1 MDKWKNYRYLF
12 WLLVGG
18 LICSLLTGFPLELI
32 KKASGKDESEVVET
46 ISMSANSVDGDGKLH
61 SDDESVSIAGDSDN
75 NIDNSMDDNLKNNA
89 AGNMDDNPENSMAG
103 NAGNN
108 TAGHMDDN
116 PEKNIAGNMD
126 DNKKNNTNNAMH
138 HTNDSDDLKNEETEV
153 SLSFCEVSDDYFDD
167 AVFIGDSRVV
177 SLYEYSDWKEA
188 TYYCS
193 SGMTLGGV
201 FKDPTGKWKDGNWKV
216 NIADALQ
223 KEQHKKV
230 YLMLG
235 INDMG
240 VGDLDYFMNH
250 YTDMVNQIHEWQPE
264 AIIYIMSIMNVSAER
279 DAQGDYI
286 NNEAIRVRNERL
298 KELDNGRDTFYLDVN
313 SVVCDENGCLNAEYT
328 FDGVH
333 LYAQYVP
340 LWTDYLKTHA
350 IVK

>member
-1 MDKWKNYRYLF
+1 MDKRKNYRYLF
-12 WLLVGG
+12 LLLVGG

-32 KKASGKDESEVVET
+32 KKDHGQDESEVVET
-46 ISMSANSVDGDGKLH
+46 ISMSADTVDEDGKLH
-61 SDDESVSIAGDSDN
+61 SDGESDLIAGDSDN
-75 NIDNSMDDNLKNNA
+75 NMYNNTNDDMKNNEADSMDDD
-89 AGNMDDNPENSMAG
+89 MQ
-103 NAGNN
+103 NN
-108 TAGHMDDN
+108 TTGSKNDD
-116 PEKNIAGNMD
+116 MQ
-126 DNKKNNTNNAMH
+126 
-138 HTNDSDDLKNEETEV
+138 NEEPEV
-153 SLSFCEVSDDYFDD
+153 PLSFCEVSDDYFDD

-201 FKDPTGKWKDGNWKV
+201 FKDPTGRWKDGNWKV

-223 KEQHKKV
+223 QKQYKKV
-230 YLMLG
+230 YIMLG

-250 YTDMVNQIHEWQPE
+250 YTDMVNQIHEWQPD

-279 DAQGDYI
+279 NAQGDYI
-286 NNEAIRVRNERL
+286 NNEAIRARNERL
-298 KELDNGRDTFYLDVN
+298 KELDNGRDTFYLDIN

-350 IVK
+350 IEK

>member
-1 MDKWKNYRYLF
+1 MDKRKNYRYLF
-12 WLLVGG
+12 LLLVGG

-32 KKASGKDESEVVET
+32 KKDHGQDESEVVET
-46 ISMSANSVDGDGKLH
+46 ISMSADTVDEDGKLH
-61 SDDESVSIAGDSDN
+61 SDGESDLIAGGSDN
-75 NIDNSMDDNLKNNA
+75 NMDNNTNDDMKNNA
-89 AGNMDDNPENSMAG
+89 TGSMNDDMQ
-103 NAGNN
+103 NN
-108 TAGHMDDN
+108 TTGSKNDD
-116 PEKNIAGNMD
+116 MQ
-126 DNKKNNTNNAMH
+126 
-138 HTNDSDDLKNEETEV
+138 NEEPEV
-153 SLSFCEVSDDYFDD
+153 PLSFCEVSDDYFDD

-201 FKDPTGKWKDGNWKV
+201 FKDPTGRWKDGNWKV

-223 KEQHKKV
+223 QKQYKKV
-230 YLMLG
+230 YIMLG

-250 YTDMVNQIHEWQPE
+250 YTDMVNQIHEWQPD

-279 DAQGDYI
+279 NAQGDYI

-298 KELDNGRDTFYLDVN
+298 KELDNGRDTFYLDIN

>member
-1 MDKWKNYRYLF
+1 MDKRKNYRYLF
-12 WLLVGG
+12 LLLVGG

-32 KKASGKDESEVVET
+32 KKDHGQDESEVVET
-46 ISMSANSVDGDGKLH
+46 ISMSADTVDEDGKLH
-61 SDDESVSIAGDSDN
+61 SDGESDLIAGGSDN
-75 NIDNSMDDNLKNNA
+75 NMYNNTNDDMKNNEADSMDDD
-89 AGNMDDNPENSMAG
+89 MQ
-103 NAGNN
+103 NN
-108 TAGHMDDN
+108 TTGSKNDD
-116 PEKNIAGNMD
+116 MQ
-126 DNKKNNTNNAMH
+126 
-138 HTNDSDDLKNEETEV
+138 NEEPEV
-153 SLSFCEVSDDYFDD
+153 PLSFCEVSDDYFDD

-201 FKDPTGKWKDGNWKV
+201 FKDPTGRWKDGNWKV

-223 KEQHKKV
+223 QKQYKKV
-230 YLMLG
+230 YIMLG

-250 YTDMVNQIHEWQPE
+250 YTDMVNQIHEWQPD

-279 DAQGDYI
+279 NAQGDYI

-298 KELDNGRDTFYLDVN
+298 KELDNGRDTFYLDIN

>member
-12 WLLVGG
+12 FLLVGG

-32 KKASGKDESEVVET
+32 KKDHGQDESEVVET
-46 ISMSANSVDGDGKLH
+46 ISMSADTVDEDGKLH
-61 SDDESVSIAGDSDN
+61 SDGESDLIAGGSYNNMDN
-75 NIDNSMDDNLKNNA
+75 NTNDDMKNNA
-89 AGNMDDNPENSMAG
+89 TGSMNDDMQ
-103 NAGNN
+103 NN
-108 TAGHMDDN
+108 TTGSKNDD
-116 PEKNIAGNMD
+116 MQ
-126 DNKKNNTNNAMH
+126 
-138 HTNDSDDLKNEETEV
+138 NEEPEV
-153 SLSFCEVSDDYFDD
+153 PLSFCEVSDDYFDD

-201 FKDPTGKWKDGNWKV
+201 FKDPTGRWKDGNWKV
-216 NIADALQ
+216 NIADALKQ
-223 KEQHKKV
+223 KQYKKV
-230 YLMLG
+230 YIMLG

-250 YTDMVNQIHEWQPE
+250 YTDMVNQIHEWQPD

-279 DAQGDYI
+279 NAQGDYI
-286 NNEAIRVRNERL
+286 NNEAIRVRNDRL
-298 KELDNGRDTFYLDVN
+298 KELDNGRDTFYLDIN
-313 SVVCDENGCLNAEYT
+313 SVVCDENGYLNTEYT

>member
-12 WLLVGG
+12 LLLVGG

-32 KKASGKDESEVVET
+32 KKAPGQDESEVVET

-75 NIDNSMDDNLKNNA
+75 NMDNSMDDDMKNSAAGSMNDNMKNNA
-89 AGNMDDNPENSMAG
+89 
-103 NAGNN
+103 
-108 TAGHMDDN
+108 
-116 PEKNIAGNMD
+116 AGNMD
-126 DNKKNNTNNAMH
+126 DNKKNNTDNAMNR
-138 HTNDSDDLKNEETEV
+138 TNTSAALENEETEV
-153 SLSFCEVSDDYFDD
+153 PLSFCEVSDDYFDD

-201 FKDPTGKWKDGNWKV
+201 FKDPTGRWKDGNWKV

-223 KEQHKKV
+223 QEQYKKV
-230 YLMLG
+230 YIMLG

-240 VGDLDYFMNH
+240 VGDLDYFINH
-250 YTDMVNQIHEWQPE
+250 YTDIVNQIHEWQPD
-264 AIIYIMSIMNVSAER
+264 AIIYIMSIMNVSSER

-313 SVVCDENGCLNAEYT
+313 SVVCDKNGCLNAEYT

>member
-1 MDKWKNYRYLF
+1 MDKRKNYRYLF
-12 WLLVGG
+12 LLLVGG

-32 KKASGKDESEVVET
+32 KKDHGQDESEVVET
-46 ISMSANSVDGDGKLH
+46 ISMSADTVDEDGKLH
-61 SDDESVSIAGDSDN
+61 SDGESDLIAGGSDN
-75 NIDNSMDDNLKNNA
+75 NMD
-89 AGNMDDNPENSMAG
+89 
-103 NAGNN
+103 NN
-108 TAGHMDDN
+108 TNDD
-116 PEKNIAGNMD
+116 M
-126 DNKKNNTNNAMH
+126 KNNT
-138 HTNDSDDLKNEETEV
+138 TGSKNDDMQNEEPEV
-153 SLSFCEVSDDYFDD
+153 PLSFCEVSDDYFDD

-201 FKDPTGKWKDGNWKV
+201 FKDPTGRWKDGNWKV

-223 KEQHKKV
+223 QKQYKKV
-230 YLMLG
+230 YIMLG

-250 YTDMVNQIHEWQPE
+250 YTDMVNQIHEWQPD

-279 DAQGDYI
+279 NAQGDYI

-298 KELDNGRDTFYLDVN
+298 KELDNGRDTFYLDIN

>member
-1 MDKWKNYRYLF
+1 MDKRKNYRYLF
-12 WLLVGG
+12 LLLVGG

-32 KKASGKDESEVVET
+32 KKDHGQDESEVVET
-46 ISMSANSVDGDGKLH
+46 ISMSADTVDEDGKLH
-61 SDDESVSIAGDSDN
+61 SDGESDLIAGGSDN
-75 NIDNSMDDNLKNNA
+75 NMDNNTNDDMKNNA
-89 AGNMDDNPENSMAG
+89 TGSMNDDMQ
-103 NAGNN
+103 NN
-108 TAGHMDDN
+108 TTGSKNDD
-116 PEKNIAGNMD
+116 MQ
-126 DNKKNNTNNAMH
+126 
-138 HTNDSDDLKNEETEV
+138 NEEPEV
-153 SLSFCEVSDDYFDD
+153 PLSFCEVSDDYFDD

-201 FKDPTGKWKDGNWKV
+201 FKDPTGRWKDGNWKV

-223 KEQHKKV
+223 QEQYKKV
-230 YLMLG
+230 YIMLG

-250 YTDMVNQIHEWQPE
+250 YTDMVNQIHEWQPD

-279 DAQGDYI
+279 NAQGDYI

-298 KELDNGRDTFYLDVN
+298 KELDNGRDTFYLDIN

>member
-12 WLLVGG
+12 LLLVGG

-32 KKASGKDESEVVET
+32 KKDHGQNESEAVET
-46 ISMSANSVDGDGKLH
+46 ISMSADTVDEDGKLH
-61 SDDESVSIAGDSDN
+61 SDGESDLIAGGSDN
-75 NIDNSMDDNLKNNA
+75 NMDNNANDDMKNNA
-89 AGNMDDNPENSMAG
+89 TGSMNDDMQ
-103 NAGNN
+103 NN
-108 TAGHMDDN
+108 TTGSKNDD
-116 PEKNIAGNMD
+116 MQ
-126 DNKKNNTNNAMH
+126 
-138 HTNDSDDLKNEETEV
+138 NEEPEV
-153 SLSFCEVSDDYFDD
+153 PLSFCEVSDDYFDD

-201 FKDPTGKWKDGNWKV
+201 FKDPTGRWKDGNWKV

-223 KEQHKKV
+223 QKQYKKV
-230 YLMLG
+230 YIMLG

-250 YTDMVNQIHEWQPE
+250 YTDMVNQIHEWQPD

-279 DAQGDYI
+279 NAQGDYI

>member
-32 KKASGKDESEVVET
+32 KKDHGQDESEVVET
-46 ISMSANSVDGDGKLH
+46 ISMSADTVDEDGKLH
-61 SDDESVSIAGDSDN
+61 SDGESDLIAGGSYNNMDN
-75 NIDNSMDDNLKNNA
+75 NTNDDMKNNA
-89 AGNMDDNPENSMAG
+89 TGSMNDDMQ
-103 NAGNN
+103 NN
-108 TAGHMDDN
+108 TTGSKNDD
-116 PEKNIAGNMD
+116 MQ
-126 DNKKNNTNNAMH
+126 
-138 HTNDSDDLKNEETEV
+138 NEEPEV
-153 SLSFCEVSDDYFDD
+153 PLSFCEVSDEYFDD

-201 FKDPTGKWKDGNWKV
+201 FKDPTGRWKDGNWKV

-223 KEQHKKV
+223 QKQYKKV
-230 YLMLG
+230 YIMLG

-250 YTDMVNQIHEWQPE
+250 YTDMVNQIHEWQPD

-279 DAQGDYI
+279 NAQGDYI

-298 KELDNGRDTFYLDVN
+298 KELDNGRDTFYLDIN
-313 SVVCDENGCLNAEYT
+313 SVVCDENGYLNAEYT

>member
-1 MDKWKNYRYLF
+1 MDKRKNYRYLF
-12 WLLVGG
+12 LLLVGG

-32 KKASGKDESEVVET
+32 KKDHGQDESEVVET
-46 ISMSANSVDGDGKLH
+46 ISMSADTVDEDGKLH
-61 SDDESVSIAGDSDN
+61 SDGESDLIAGGSDN
-75 NIDNSMDDNLKNNA
+75 NMDNNTNDDMKNNA
-89 AGNMDDNPENSMAG
+89 TGSMNDDM
-103 NAGNN
+103 
-108 TAGHMDDN
+108 
-116 PEKNIAGNMD
+116 
-126 DNKKNNTNNAMH
+126 KNNT
-138 HTNDSDDLKNEETEV
+138 TGSKNDDMQNEEPEV
-153 SLSFCEVSDDYFDD
+153 PLSFCEVSDDYFDD

-201 FKDPTGKWKDGNWKV
+201 FKDPTGRWKDGNWKV

-223 KEQHKKV
+223 QKQYKKV
-230 YLMLG
+230 YIMLG

-250 YTDMVNQIHEWQPE
+250 YTDMVNQIHEWQPD

-279 DAQGDYI
+279 NAQGDYI

>member
-12 WLLVGG
+12 LLLVGG

-32 KKASGKDESEVVET
+32 KKDHGQDESEVVET
-46 ISMSANSVDGDGKLH
+46 IAMSADTVDEDGKLH
-61 SDDESVSIAGDSDN
+61 SDGESDLIAGGSDN
-75 NIDNSMDDNLKNNA
+75 NMDNNTNDDMKNNA
-89 AGNMDDNPENSMAG
+89 TGSMNDDMQ
-103 NAGNN
+103 NN
-108 TAGHMDDN
+108 TTGSKNDD
-116 PEKNIAGNMD
+116 MQ
-126 DNKKNNTNNAMH
+126 
-138 HTNDSDDLKNEETEV
+138 NEEPEV
-153 SLSFCEVSDDYFDD
+153 PLSFCEVSDDYFDD

-201 FKDPTGKWKDGNWKV
+201 FKEPTGRWKDGNWKV

-223 KEQHKKV
+223 QKQYKKV
-230 YLMLG
+230 YIMLG

-250 YTDMVNQIHEWQPE
+250 YTDMVNQIHEWQPD

-279 DAQGDYI
+279 NAQGDYI

-298 KELDNGRDTFYLDVN
+298 KELDNGRDTFYLDIN
-313 SVVCDENGCLNAEYT
+313 SVVCDENGYLNAEYT

>member
-12 WLLVGG
+12 LLLVGG

-32 KKASGKDESEVVET
+32 KKDHGQDESEVVET
-46 ISMSANSVDGDGKLH
+46 ISMSADTVDEDGKLN
-61 SDDESVSIAGDSDN
+61 SDGESDLIAGGSDN
-75 NIDNSMDDNLKNNA
+75 NMDNNTNDDMKNNA
-89 AGNMDDNPENSMAG
+89 TGSMNDDMQ
-103 NAGNN
+103 NN
-108 TAGHMDDN
+108 TTGSMNDD
-116 PEKNIAGNMD
+116 MQ
-126 DNKKNNTNNAMH
+126 
-138 HTNDSDDLKNEETEV
+138 NEEPEV
-153 SLSFCEVSDDYFDD
+153 PLSFCEVSDDYFDD

-177 SLYEYSDWKEA
+177 SLYEYSDWKAA
-188 TYYCS
+188 TSYCS

-201 FKDPTGKWKDGNWKV
+201 FKDPTGRWKDGNWKV

-223 KEQHKKV
+223 QKQYKKV
-230 YLMLG
+230 YIMLG

-250 YTDMVNQIHEWQPE
+250 YTDMVNQIHEWQPD

-279 DAQGDYI
+279 NAQGDYI

-298 KELDNGRDTFYLDVN
+298 KELDNGRDTFYLDIN

-328 FDGVH
+328 FEGVH
-333 LYAQYVP
+333 HYAQYVP

>member
-12 WLLVGG
+12 LLLVGG

-32 KKASGKDESEVVET
+32 KKDHGQDESEAVET
-46 ISMSANSVDGDGKLH
+46 ISMSTDTVDEDGKLH
-61 SDDESVSIAGDSDN
+61 SDGESDLIAGGSDN
-75 NIDNSMDDNLKNNA
+75 NMD
-89 AGNMDDNPENSMAG
+89 
-103 NAGNN
+103 
-108 TAGHMDDN
+108 
-116 PEKNIAGNMD
+116 
-126 DNKKNNTNNAMH
+126 NNTNDDMKSNATGSM
-138 HTNDSDDLKNEETEV
+138 NDDMQNNTTGSKNDDMQNEEPEV
-153 SLSFCEVSDDYFDD
+153 PLSFCEVSDDYFDD

-201 FKDPTGKWKDGNWKV
+201 FKDPTGRWKDGNWKV

-223 KEQHKKV
+223 QKQYKKV
-230 YLMLG
+230 YIMLG

-250 YTDMVNQIHEWQPE
+250 YTDMVNQIHEWQPD

-279 DAQGDYI
+279 NAQGDYI

-298 KELDNGRDTFYLDVN
+298 KELDNGRDTFYLDIN

>member
-1 MDKWKNYRYLF
+1 MDKRKNYRYLF
-12 WLLVGG
+12 LLLVGG

-32 KKASGKDESEVVET
+32 KKDHGQDESEAVET
-46 ISMSANSVDGDGKLH
+46 ISMSADTVDEDGKLH
-61 SDDESVSIAGDSDN
+61 SDGESDLIAGGSDN
-75 NIDNSMDDNLKNNA
+75 NMDNNTNDDMKNNA
-89 AGNMDDNPENSMAG
+89 TGSMNDDMQ
-103 NAGNN
+103 NN
-108 TAGHMDDN
+108 TTGSKNDD
-116 PEKNIAGNMD
+116 MQ
-126 DNKKNNTNNAMH
+126 
-138 HTNDSDDLKNEETEV
+138 NEEPEV
-153 SLSFCEVSDDYFDD
+153 PLSFCEVSDDYFDD

-201 FKDPTGKWKDGNWKV
+201 FKDPTGRWKDGNWKV

-223 KEQHKKV
+223 QKQYKKV
-230 YLMLG
+230 YIMLG

-250 YTDMVNQIHEWQPE
+250 YTDMVNQIHEWQPD

-279 DAQGDYI
+279 NAQGDYI

-298 KELDNGRDTFYLDVN
+298 KELDNGRDTFYLDIN

>member
-12 WLLVGG
+12 FLLVGG
-18 LICSLLTGFPLELI
+18 LICSLLTSFPLELI
-32 KKASGKDESEVVET
+32 KKDHGQDESEVVET
-46 ISMSANSVDGDGKLH
+46 ISMSADTVDEDGKLH
-61 SDDESVSIAGDSDN
+61 SDGESDLIAGVSDN
-75 NIDNSMDDNLKNNA
+75 NMDNNTNDDMKNNA
-89 AGNMDDNPENSMAG
+89 TGSMNDDMQ
-103 NAGNN
+103 NN
-108 TAGHMDDN
+108 TTGSKNDD
-116 PEKNIAGNMD
+116 MQ
-126 DNKKNNTNNAMH
+126 
-138 HTNDSDDLKNEETEV
+138 NEEPEV
-153 SLSFCEVSDDYFDD
+153 PLSFCEVSDDYFDD

-201 FKDPTGKWKDGNWKV
+201 FKDPTGRWKDGNWKV

-223 KEQHKKV
+223 QKQYKKV
-230 YLMLG
+230 YIMLG

-250 YTDMVNQIHEWQPE
+250 YTDMVNQIHEWQPD

-279 DAQGDYI
+279 NAQGDYI

-298 KELDNGRDTFYLDVN
+298 KELDNGRDTFYLDIN

>member
-32 KKASGKDESEVVET
+32 KKDHGQDESEVVET
-46 ISMSANSVDGDGKLH
+46 ISMSADTVDEDGKLH
-61 SDDESVSIAGDSDN
+61 SDGESDLIAGGSYNNMDN
-75 NIDNSMDDNLKNNA
+75 NTNDDMKNNA
-89 AGNMDDNPENSMAG
+89 TGSMNDDMQ
-103 NAGNN
+103 NN
-108 TAGHMDDN
+108 TTGSKNDD
-116 PEKNIAGNMD
+116 MQ
-126 DNKKNNTNNAMH
+126 
-138 HTNDSDDLKNEETEV
+138 NEEPEV
-153 SLSFCEVSDDYFDD
+153 PLSFCEVSDDYFDD

-201 FKDPTGKWKDGNWKV
+201 FKEPTGRWKDGNWKV
-216 NIADALQ
+216 NIADALKQ
-223 KEQHKKV
+223 KQYKKV
-230 YLMLG
+230 YIMLG

-250 YTDMVNQIHEWQPE
+250 YTDMVNQIHEWQPD

-279 DAQGDYI
+279 NAQGDYI
-286 NNEAIRVRNERL
+286 NNEAIRVRNDRL
-298 KELDNGRDTFYLDVN
+298 KELDNGRDTFYLDIN
-313 SVVCDENGCLNAEYT
+313 SVVCDENGYLNTEYT

>member
-12 WLLVGG
+12 LLLVGG

-32 KKASGKDESEVVET
+32 KKDHGQDESEVVET
-46 ISMSANSVDGDGKLH
+46 ISMSADTVDEDGKLH
-61 SDDESVSIAGDSDN
+61 SDGESDLIAGGSDN
-75 NIDNSMDDNLKNNA
+75 NMDNNTNDDMKNNA
-89 AGNMDDNPENSMAG
+89 TGSMNG
-103 NAGNN
+103 DMQNN
-108 TAGHMDDN
+108 TTGSKNDD
-116 PEKNIAGNMD
+116 MQ
-126 DNKKNNTNNAMH
+126 
-138 HTNDSDDLKNEETEV
+138 NEEPEV
-153 SLSFCEVSDDYFDD
+153 PLSFCEVSDDYFDD

-201 FKDPTGKWKDGNWKV
+201 FKDPTGRWKDGNWKV

-223 KEQHKKV
+223 QKQYKKV
-230 YLMLG
+230 YIMLG

-250 YTDMVNQIHEWQPE
+250 YTDMVNQIHEWQPD

-279 DAQGDYI
+279 NAQGDYI

>member
-1 MDKWKNYRYLF
+1 MDKRKNYRYLF
-12 WLLVGG
+12 LLLVGG

-32 KKASGKDESEVVET
+32 KKDHGQDESEVVET
-46 ISMSANSVDGDGKLH
+46 ISMSADTVDEDGKLH
-61 SDDESVSIAGDSDN
+61 SDGESDLIAGGSDN
-75 NIDNSMDDNLKNNA
+75 NMDNNTNDDMKNNEADSMDDD
-89 AGNMDDNPENSMAG
+89 MQ
-103 NAGNN
+103 NN
-108 TAGHMDDN
+108 TTGSKNDD
-116 PEKNIAGNMD
+116 MQ
-126 DNKKNNTNNAMH
+126 
-138 HTNDSDDLKNEETEV
+138 NEEPEV
-153 SLSFCEVSDDYFDD
+153 PLSFCEVSDDYFDD

-201 FKDPTGKWKDGNWKV
+201 FKDPTGRWKDGNWKV

-223 KEQHKKV
+223 QKQYKKV
-230 YLMLG
+230 YIMLG

-250 YTDMVNQIHEWQPE
+250 YTDMVNQIHEWQPD

-279 DAQGDYI
+279 NAQGDYI

-298 KELDNGRDTFYLDVN
+298 KELDNGRDTFYLDIN

>member
-1 MDKWKNYRYLF
+1 MDKRKNYRYLF
-12 WLLVGG
+12 LLLVGG

-32 KKASGKDESEVVET
+32 KKDHGQDESEVVET
-46 ISMSANSVDGDGKLH
+46 ISMSADTVDEDGKLH
-61 SDDESVSIAGDSDN
+61 SDGESDLIAGDSDN
-75 NIDNSMDDNLKNNA
+75 NMYNNTNDDMKNNA
-89 AGNMDDNPENSMAG
+89 TGSMNDDMQ
-103 NAGNN
+103 NN
-108 TAGHMDDN
+108 TTGSKNDD
-116 PEKNIAGNMD
+116 MQ
-126 DNKKNNTNNAMH
+126 
-138 HTNDSDDLKNEETEV
+138 NEEPEV
-153 SLSFCEVSDDYFDD
+153 PLSFCEVSDDYFDD

-201 FKDPTGKWKDGNWKV
+201 FKDPTGRWKDGNWKV

-223 KEQHKKV
+223 QKQYKKV
-230 YLMLG
+230 YIMLG

-250 YTDMVNQIHEWQPE
+250 YTDMVNQIHEWQPD

-279 DAQGDYI
+279 NAQGDYI
-286 NNEAIRVRNERL
+286 NNEAIRARNERL
-298 KELDNGRDTFYLDVN
+298 KELDNGRDTFYLDIN

-350 IVK
+350 IEK

>member
-1 MDKWKNYRYLF
+1 MDKRKNYRYLF
-12 WLLVGG
+12 LLLVGG

-32 KKASGKDESEVVET
+32 KKDHGQDESEVVET
-46 ISMSANSVDGDGKLH
+46 ISMSADTVDEDGKLH
-61 SDDESVSIAGDSDN
+61 SDGESDLIAGGSDN
-75 NIDNSMDDNLKNNA
+75 NMDNNTNDDMKNNAADSMDDNPENNT
-89 AGNMDDNPENSMAG
+89 AGNMDDNS
-103 NAGNN
+103 
-108 TAGHMDDN
+108 
-116 PEKNIAGNMD
+116 
-126 DNKKNNTNNAMH
+126 
-138 HTNDSDDLKNEETEV
+138 KNEEPEV
-153 SLSFCEVSDDYFDD
+153 PLSFCEVSDDYFDD

-201 FKDPTGKWKDGNWKV
+201 FKEPTGRWKDGNWKV

-223 KEQHKKV
+223 QKQYKKV
-230 YLMLG
+230 YIMLG

-250 YTDMVNQIHEWQPE
+250 YTDMVNQIHEWQPD

-279 DAQGDYI
+279 NAQGDYI

-298 KELDNGRDTFYLDVN
+298 KELDNGRDTFYLDIN

-333 LYAQYVP
+333 LYAQFVP

>member
-1 MDKWKNYRYLF
+1 MDKRKNYRYLF
-12 WLLVGG
+12 LLLVGG

-32 KKASGKDESEVVET
+32 KKDHGQDESEVVET
-46 ISMSANSVDGDGKLH
+46 ISMSADTVDEDGKLN
-61 SDDESVSIAGDSDN
+61 SDGESDLIAGGS
-75 NIDNSMDDNLKNNA
+75 DNSMDNNMNDDMKNNA
-89 AGNMDDNPENSMAG
+89 TGSMNDDM
-103 NAGNN
+103 
-108 TAGHMDDN
+108 
-116 PEKNIAGNMD
+116 
-126 DNKKNNTNNAMH
+126 KNNT
-138 HTNDSDDLKNEETEV
+138 TGSKNDDMQNEEPEV
-153 SLSFCEVSDDYFDD
+153 PLSFCEVSDDYFDD

-201 FKDPTGKWKDGNWKV
+201 FKDPTGRWKDGNWKV

-223 KEQHKKV
+223 QKQYKKV
-230 YLMLG
+230 YIMLG

-250 YTDMVNQIHEWQPE
+250 YTDMVNQIHEWQPD

-279 DAQGDYI
+279 NAQGDYI

>member
-12 WLLVGG
+12 LLLAGG
-18 LICSLLTGFPLELI
+18 LLCSLLTGFPLELI
-32 KKASGKDESEVVET
+32 KKAPGQDEREVVET
-46 ISMSANSVDGDGKLH
+46 ISMSTNSVDGDGKLH
-61 SDDESVSIAGDSDN
+61 SDDESISIAGDSDN
-75 NIDNSMDDNLKNNA
+75 NMDNSMDDDLKNSAAGSMNDNMKNSAAGSMNDNMKNNA
-89 AGNMDDNPENSMAG
+89 
-103 NAGNN
+103 
-108 TAGHMDDN
+108 
-116 PEKNIAGNMD
+116 AGNMD
-126 DNKKNNTNNAMH
+126 DNKKNNTDNAMN
-138 HTNDSDDLKNEETEV
+138 HTNASDDLKNEEPEV
-153 SLSFCEVSDDYFDD
+153 PLSFCEVSDDYFDD

-201 FKDPTGKWKDGNWKV
+201 FKDPTDRWKDGNWKV

-223 KEQHKKV
+223 QEQYKKV
-230 YLMLG
+230 YIMLG

-250 YTDMVNQIHEWQPE
+250 YTDMVNQIHEWQPN

>member
-1 MDKWKNYRYLF
+1 MDKRKNYRYLF
-12 WLLVGG
+12 LLLVGG

-32 KKASGKDESEVVET
+32 KKDHGQDESEVVET
-46 ISMSANSVDGDGKLH
+46 ISMSADTVDEDGKLH
-61 SDDESVSIAGDSDN
+61 SDGESDLIAGGSDN
-75 NIDNSMDDNLKNNA
+75 NMDNNTNDDMKNNA
-89 AGNMDDNPENSMAG
+89 TGSMNDDMQ
-103 NAGNN
+103 NN
-108 TAGHMDDN
+108 TTGSMNDD
-116 PEKNIAGNMD
+116 MQ
-126 DNKKNNTNNAMH
+126 
-138 HTNDSDDLKNEETEV
+138 NEEPEV
-153 SLSFCEVSDDYFDD
+153 PLNFCEVSDDYFDD

-201 FKDPTGKWKDGNWKV
+201 FKDPTGRWKDGNWKV

-223 KEQHKKV
+223 QEQYKKV
-230 YLMLG
+230 YIMLG

-250 YTDMVNQIHEWQPE
+250 YTDMVNQIHEWQPD

-279 DAQGDYI
+279 NAQGDYI

>member
-32 KKASGKDESEVVET
+32 KKDHGQDESEAVET
-46 ISMSANSVDGDGKLH
+46 ISMSADTVDEDGKLH
-61 SDDESVSIAGDSDN
+61 SDGESDLIAGVSDN
-75 NIDNSMDDNLKNNA
+75 NMDNNTNDDMKNNA
-89 AGNMDDNPENSMAG
+89 TGSMNDDMQ
-103 NAGNN
+103 NN
-108 TAGHMDDN
+108 TTGSKNDD
-116 PEKNIAGNMD
+116 MQ
-126 DNKKNNTNNAMH
+126 
-138 HTNDSDDLKNEETEV
+138 NEEPEV
-153 SLSFCEVSDDYFDD
+153 PLSFCEVSDDYFDD

-201 FKDPTGKWKDGNWKV
+201 FKDPTGRWKDGNWKV

-223 KEQHKKV
+223 QKQYKKV
-230 YLMLG
+230 YIMLG

-240 VGDLDYFMNH
+240 MGDLDYFMNH
-250 YTDMVNQIHEWQPE
+250 YTDMVNQIHEWQPD

-279 DAQGDYI
+279 NAQGDYI

-298 KELDNGRDTFYLDVN
+298 KELDNGRDTFYLDIN
-313 SVVCDENGCLNAEYT
+313 SVVCDENGYLNTEYT

>member
-12 WLLVGG
+12 LLLVGG

-32 KKASGKDESEVVET
+32 KKDHGQDESEVVET
-46 ISMSANSVDGDGKLH
+46 ISMSANSVDEDGKLH
-61 SDDESVSIAGDSDN
+61 SNGESASIAGGS
-75 NIDNSMDDNLKNNA
+75 DNSMDDNLKNNA
-89 AGNMDDNPENSMAG
+89 AGNMDDNPEN
-103 NAGNN
+103 
-108 TAGHMDDN
+108 
-116 PEKNIAGNMD
+116 NIAGNNME
-126 DNKKNNTNNAMH
+126 NNTDNAMN
-138 HTNDSDDLKNEETEV
+138 HTNASDDLKNEEPEV
-153 SLSFCEVSDDYFDD
+153 PLSFCEVSDDYFDD

-201 FKDPTGKWKDGNWKV
+201 FKDPTGRWKDGNWKV

-223 KEQHKKV
+223 QEQYKKV
-230 YLMLG
+230 YIMLG

-250 YTDMVNQIHEWQPE
+250 YTDMVNQIHEWQPD

>member
-12 WLLVGG
+12 LLLVGG

-32 KKASGKDESEVVET
+32 KKDHGQDESEVVET
-46 ISMSANSVDGDGKLH
+46 ISMSADTVDEDGKLH
-61 SDDESVSIAGDSDN
+61 SDGESDLIAGGSDN
-75 NIDNSMDDNLKNNA
+75 NMDNNANDDMKNNA
-89 AGNMDDNPENSMAG
+89 TGSMNDDMQ
-103 NAGNN
+103 NN
-108 TAGHMDDN
+108 TTGSKNDD
-116 PEKNIAGNMD
+116 MQ
-126 DNKKNNTNNAMH
+126 
-138 HTNDSDDLKNEETEV
+138 NEEPEV
-153 SLSFCEVSDDYFDD
+153 PLSFCEVSDDYFDD

-201 FKDPTGKWKDGNWKV
+201 FKDPTGRWKDGNWKV

-223 KEQHKKV
+223 QKQYKKV
-230 YLMLG
+230 YIMLG

-250 YTDMVNQIHEWQPE
+250 YTDMVNQIHEWQPD

-279 DAQGDYI
+279 NAQGDYI

-298 KELDNGRDTFYLDVN
+298 KELDNGRDTFYLDIN

>member
-32 KKASGKDESEVVET
+32 KKDHGQDESEVVET
-46 ISMSANSVDGDGKLH
+46 ISMSADTVDEDGKLH
-61 SDDESVSIAGDSDN
+61 SDGESDLIAGGSDN
-75 NIDNSMDDNLKNNA
+75 NMDNNTNDDMKNNA
-89 AGNMDDNPENSMAG
+89 TGSMNDDMQ
-103 NAGNN
+103 NN
-108 TAGHMDDN
+108 TTGSKNDD
-116 PEKNIAGNMD
+116 MQ
-126 DNKKNNTNNAMH
+126 
-138 HTNDSDDLKNEETEV
+138 NEEPEV
-153 SLSFCEVSDDYFDD
+153 PLSFCEVSDDYFDD

-201 FKDPTGKWKDGNWKV
+201 FKEPTGRWKDGNWKV
-216 NIADALQ
+216 NIADALKQ
-223 KEQHKKV
+223 KQYKKV
-230 YLMLG
+230 YIMLG

-250 YTDMVNQIHEWQPE
+250 YTDMVNQIHEWQPD

-279 DAQGDYI
+279 NAQGDYI
-286 NNEAIRVRNERL
+286 NNEAIRVRNDRL
-298 KELDNGRDTFYLDVN
+298 KELDNGRDTFYLDIN
-313 SVVCDENGCLNAEYT
+313 SVVCDENGYLNTEYT

>member
-12 WLLVGG
+12 LLLVGG

-32 KKASGKDESEVVET
+32 KKDHGQDESEVVET
-46 ISMSANSVDGDGKLH
+46 ISMSADTVDEDGKLH
-61 SDDESVSIAGDSDN
+61 SDGESDLIAGGSDN
-75 NIDNSMDDNLKNNA
+75 NMDNNTNDDMKNNA
-89 AGNMDDNPENSMAG
+89 TGSMNDDMQ
-103 NAGNN
+103 NN
-108 TAGHMDDN
+108 TTGSMNDD
-116 PEKNIAGNMD
+116 MQ
-126 DNKKNNTNNAMH
+126 
-138 HTNDSDDLKNEETEV
+138 NEEPEV
-153 SLSFCEVSDDYFDD
+153 PLSFCEVSDDYFDD

-201 FKDPTGKWKDGNWKV
+201 FKDPTGRWKDGNWKV

-223 KEQHKKV
+223 QKQYKKV
-230 YLMLG
+230 YIMLG

-250 YTDMVNQIHEWQPE
+250 YTDMVNQIHEWQPD

-279 DAQGDYI
+279 NAQGDYI

-298 KELDNGRDTFYLDVN
+298 KELDNGRDTFYLDIN

>member
-32 KKASGKDESEVVET
+32 KKDHGQDESEVVET
-46 ISMSANSVDGDGKLH
+46 ISMSADTVDEDGKLH
-61 SDDESVSIAGDSDN
+61 SDGESDLIAGGSDN
-75 NIDNSMDDNLKNNA
+75 NMD
-89 AGNMDDNPENSMAG
+89 
-103 NAGNN
+103 
-108 TAGHMDDN
+108 
-116 PEKNIAGNMD
+116 
-126 DNKKNNTNNAMH
+126 NNTNDDMKSNATGSM
-138 HTNDSDDLKNEETEV
+138 NDDMQNNTTGSKNDDMQNEEPEV
-153 SLSFCEVSDDYFDD
+153 PLSFCEVSDDYFDD

-201 FKDPTGKWKDGNWKV
+201 FKEPTGRWKDGNWKV

-223 KEQHKKV
+223 QKQYKKV
-230 YLMLG
+230 YIMLG

-250 YTDMVNQIHEWQPE
+250 YTDMVNQIHEWQPD

-279 DAQGDYI
+279 NAQGDYI
-286 NNEAIRVRNERL
+286 NNEAIRVRNDRL
-298 KELDNGRDTFYLDVN
+298 KELDNGRDTFYLDIN
-313 SVVCDENGCLNAEYT
+313 SVVCDENGYLNTEYT

>member
-12 WLLVGG
+12 LLLVGG

-32 KKASGKDESEVVET
+32 KKDHGQDESEVVET
-46 ISMSANSVDGDGKLH
+46 ISMSADTVDEDGKLH
-61 SDDESVSIAGDSDN
+61 SDGESDLIAGGSDN
-75 NIDNSMDDNLKNNA
+75 NMDNNTNDDMKNNA
-89 AGNMDDNPENSMAG
+89 TGSMNDDMQ
-103 NAGNN
+103 NN
-108 TAGHMDDN
+108 TTGSKNDD
-116 PEKNIAGNMD
+116 MQ
-126 DNKKNNTNNAMH
+126 
-138 HTNDSDDLKNEETEV
+138 NEEPEV
-153 SLSFCEVSDDYFDD
+153 PLSFCEVSDDYFDD

-201 FKDPTGKWKDGNWKV
+201 FKEPTGRWKDGNWKV

-223 KEQHKKV
+223 QKQYKKV
-230 YLMLG
+230 YIMLG

-250 YTDMVNQIHEWQPE
+250 YTDMVNQIHEWQPD

-279 DAQGDYI
+279 NAQGDYI

-298 KELDNGRDTFYLDVN
+298 KELDNGRDTFYLDIN

>member
-12 WLLVGG
+12 LLLVGG

-32 KKASGKDESEVVET
+32 KKDHGQDESEVVET
-46 ISMSANSVDGDGKLH
+46 ISMSADTVDEDGKLH
-61 SDDESVSIAGDSDN
+61 SDGESDLIAGGSDN
-75 NIDNSMDDNLKNNA
+75 NMD
-89 AGNMDDNPENSMAG
+89 
-103 NAGNN
+103 
-108 TAGHMDDN
+108 
-116 PEKNIAGNMD
+116 
-126 DNKKNNTNNAMH
+126 NNTNDDMKSNATGSM
-138 HTNDSDDLKNEETEV
+138 NDDMQNNTTGSKNDDMQNEEPEV
-153 SLSFCEVSDDYFDD
+153 PLSFCEVSDEYFDD

-201 FKDPTGKWKDGNWKV
+201 FKDPTGRWKDGNWKV

-223 KEQHKKV
+223 QKQYKKV
-230 YLMLG
+230 YIMLG

-250 YTDMVNQIHEWQPE
+250 YTDMVNQIHEWQPD

-279 DAQGDYI
+279 NAQGDYI

-298 KELDNGRDTFYLDVN
+298 KELDNGRDTFYLDIN

>member
-12 WLLVGG
+12 LLLVGG

-32 KKASGKDESEVVET
+32 KKDHGQDESEVVET
-46 ISMSANSVDGDGKLH
+46 ISMSADTVDEDGKLH
-61 SDDESVSIAGDSDN
+61 SDGESDLIAGGSDN
-75 NIDNSMDDNLKNNA
+75 NMDNNTNDDMKNNA
-89 AGNMDDNPENSMAG
+89 TGSMNDDMQ
-103 NAGNN
+103 NN
-108 TAGHMDDN
+108 TTGSKNDD
-116 PEKNIAGNMD
+116 MQ
-126 DNKKNNTNNAMH
+126 
-138 HTNDSDDLKNEETEV
+138 NEEPEV
-153 SLSFCEVSDDYFDD
+153 PLSFCEVSDDYFDD

-201 FKDPTGKWKDGNWKV
+201 FKDPTGRWKDGNWKV

-223 KEQHKKV
+223 QKQYKKV
-230 YLMLG
+230 YIMLG

-250 YTDMVNQIHEWQPE
+250 YTDMVNQIHEWQPD

-279 DAQGDYI
+279 NAQGDYI

-298 KELDNGRDTFYLDVN
+298 KELDNGRNTFYLDIN
-313 SVVCDENGCLNAEYT
+313 SVVCDENGYLNAEYT

-333 LYAQYVP
+333 LYAQYVL

>member
-12 WLLVGG
+12 LLLVGG

-32 KKASGKDESEVVET
+32 KKDHGQDESEVVET
-46 ISMSANSVDGDGKLH
+46 ISMSANSVDEDGKLH
-61 SDDESVSIAGDSDN
+61 SNGESASIAGGS
-75 NIDNSMDDNLKNNA
+75 DNSMDDNLKNNA
-89 AGNMDDNPENSMAG
+89 AGNMDDNPEN
-103 NAGNN
+103 
-108 TAGHMDDN
+108 
-116 PEKNIAGNMD
+116 NIAGNNME
-126 DNKKNNTNNAMH
+126 NNTDNVMN
-138 HTNDSDDLKNEETEV
+138 HTNASDDLENEEPEV
-153 SLSFCEVSDDYFDD
+153 PLSFCEVSDDYFDD

-201 FKDPTGKWKDGNWKV
+201 FKDPTGRWKDGNWKV

-223 KEQHKKV
+223 QEQYKKV
-230 YLMLG
+230 YIMLG

-250 YTDMVNQIHEWQPE
+250 YSDMVYQIHEWQPD

-298 KELDNGRDTFYLDVN
+298 KELDNGRDTFYLDIN
-313 SVVCDENGCLNAEYT
+313 SVVCDDNGCLNAEYT

>member
-1 MDKWKNYRYLF
+1 MDKRKNYRYLF
-12 WLLVGG
+12 LLLVGG

-32 KKASGKDESEVVET
+32 KKDHGQDESEVVET
-46 ISMSANSVDGDGKLH
+46 ISMSADTVDEDGKLN
-61 SDDESVSIAGDSDN
+61 SDGESDLIAGGSDN
-75 NIDNSMDDNLKNNA
+75 NMDNNTNDDMKNNA
-89 AGNMDDNPENSMAG
+89 TGSMNDDMQ
-103 NAGNN
+103 NN
-108 TAGHMDDN
+108 TTGSKNDD
-116 PEKNIAGNMD
+116 MQ
-126 DNKKNNTNNAMH
+126 
-138 HTNDSDDLKNEETEV
+138 NEEPEV
-153 SLSFCEVSDDYFDD
+153 PLSFCEVSDDYFDD

-201 FKDPTGKWKDGNWKV
+201 FKDPTGRWKDGNWKV

-223 KEQHKKV
+223 QKQYKKV
-230 YLMLG
+230 YIMLG

-250 YTDMVNQIHEWQPE
+250 YTDMVNQIHEWQPD

-279 DAQGDYI
+279 NAQGDYI

-298 KELDNGRDTFYLDVN
+298 KELDNGRDTFYLDIN

>member
-12 WLLVGG
+12 LLLVGG

-32 KKASGKDESEVVET
+32 KKAPGQDESEVVET

-75 NIDNSMDDNLKNNA
+75 NMDNSMDDNLKNNA
-89 AGNMDDNPENSMAG
+89 AGNMDDNPEN
-103 NAGNN
+103 
-108 TAGHMDDN
+108 
-116 PEKNIAGNMD
+116 NIAGNNME
-126 DNKKNNTNNAMH
+126 NNTDNAMN
-138 HTNDSDDLKNEETEV
+138 HTNASDDLKNEEPEV
-153 SLSFCEVSDDYFDD
+153 PLSFCEVSDDYFDD
-167 AVFIGDSRVV
+167 AVFIGDSRIV

-201 FKDPTGKWKDGNWKV
+201 FKDPTGRWKDGNWKV

-223 KEQHKKV
+223 QEQYKKV
-230 YLMLG
+230 YIMLG

-240 VGDLDYFMNH
+240 VGDLNYFINH
-250 YTDMVNQIHEWQPE
+250 YTDMVNQIHEWQPD

-313 SVVCDENGCLNAEYT
+313 SVVCDESGCLNAEYT

>member
-12 WLLVGG
+12 LLLVGG

-32 KKASGKDESEVVET
+32 KKDHGQDESEVVET
-46 ISMSANSVDGDGKLH
+46 ISMSADTVDEDGKLH
-61 SDDESVSIAGDSDN
+61 SDGESDLIAGGSDN
-75 NIDNSMDDNLKNNA
+75 NMD
-89 AGNMDDNPENSMAG
+89 
-103 NAGNN
+103 
-108 TAGHMDDN
+108 
-116 PEKNIAGNMD
+116 
-126 DNKKNNTNNAMH
+126 NNTNDDMKSNATGSM
-138 HTNDSDDLKNEETEV
+138 NDDMQNNTTGSKNDDMQNEEPEV
-153 SLSFCEVSDDYFDD
+153 PLSFCEVSDDYFDD

-201 FKDPTGKWKDGNWKV
+201 FKDPTGRWKDGNWKV

-223 KEQHKKV
+223 QKQYKKV
-230 YLMLG
+230 YIMLG

-250 YTDMVNQIHEWQPE
+250 YTDMVNQIHEWQPD

-279 DAQGDYI
+279 NAQGDYI

-298 KELDNGRDTFYLDVN
+298 KELDNGRDTFYLDIN

-333 LYAQYVP
+333 LYALNVP